1 MKNAYVLNM
10 LNEISNYLD
19 KEEYIEASE
28 YIRSKKREINNTI
41 DPASEYM
48 DKLVKDLTW
57 KSKNVEFC
65 IIDISTEVELNT

>member
-19 KEEYIEASE
+19 KEEYMEASE

-48 DKLVKDLTW
+48 DKLIKDLT
-57 KSKNVEFC
+57 
-65 IIDISTEVELNT
+65 

>member
-1 MKNAYVLNM
+1 MKNADVLNM

-48 DKLVKDLTW
+48 DKIIKDL
-57 KSKNVEFC
+57 K
-65 IIDISTEVELNT
+65 